1 MSLHQ
6 DNLWPFTRIGMTVY
20 VRVNFSAKIHTGNEV
35 DGVIPVT
42 VVATG
47 VASFAYT
54 IILRL
59 DQA

>member
-1 MSLHQ
+1 
-6 DNLWPFTRIGMTVY
+6 MTVY
-20 VRVNFSAKIHTGNEV
+20 VRVNFSAKIHTENEV